1 MAVVFHAATAAPS
14 VQNAQTE
21 ALMMAVNVEGTQ
33 HVVQAC
39 QRQRV
44 PKLIYLSSASVV
56 WDGRDLIDVDETI
69 PYARRN
75 PDFYAKTKVRC
86 RLLVHP
92 IAIISVP
99 FKVQHL
105 PLEGTA
111 APSVLSLL
119 VVPHAL
125 L

>member
-56 WDGRDLIDVDETI
+56 WDGRDLVDVDETL

-75 PDFYAKTKVRC
+75 PDFYARTKVRC

-92 IAIISVP
+92 THQCAI
-99 FKVQHL
+99 Q
-105 PLEGTA
+105 GA
-111 APSVLSLL
+111 APGRHSSPFCAATVGRPSCIA
-119 VVPHAL
+119 VRP
-125 L
+125 

>member
-1 MAVVFHAATAAPS
+1 MVFHAATAAPS

-44 PKLIYLSSASVV
+44 PKLIYISSASVV
-56 WDGRDLIDVDETI
+56 WDGQDLIDVNETI

-75 PDFYAKTKVRC
+75 PDFYAKTKVTGGSSRTPM
-86 RLLVHP
+86 LS
-92 IAIISVP
+92 SV
-99 FKVQHL
+99 
-105 PLEGTA
+105 
-111 APSVLSLL
+111 
-119 VVPHAL
+119 
-125 L
+125 